1 VLLQHGATGSKDA
14 PYVVQVAAPWVRGGA
29 AVASVDFPLHGERIN
44 AKLSAILL
52 GALGFGG
59 GQLGPASRLV
69 LTDFVVQAVAD
80 LQRALDAAAALPE
93 VDAACTA
100 YAGLSLGAIVG
111 ATFCGIDPRPCAAA
125 LALGGG
131 DFGWREVDPVQH
143 LPRFAPRPLLLVNMR
158 SDERVPPAAGE
169 ALYAA
174 AGEPKQI
181 LWFDGGHLDLPG
193 RGVKAMWQFLAR
205 QLGIA
210 AGG

>member
-1 VLLQHGATGSKDA
+1 M
-14 PYVVQVAAPWVRGGA
+14 
-29 AVASVDFPLHGERIN
+29 
-44 AKLSAILL
+44 
-52 GALGFGG
+52 
-59 GQLGPASRLV
+59 
-69 LTDFVVQAVAD
+69 
-80 LQRALDAAAALPE
+80 
-93 VDAACTA
+93 
-100 YAGLSLGAIVG
+100 
-111 ATFCGIDPRPCAAA
+111 DPRPCAAA

-131 DFGWREVDPVQH
+131 DLGWREVDPVQH